1 MNSYAIWN
9 LQLLMLSDCGTINRV
24 SGQIRRDGRPYLR
37 CQHPLRVAHELG
49 GQWTGISRVNDLL
62 SRRLRR
68 AERRGDRL
76 EPCLTLVVAGD
87 ADPLTSLGRVC
98 DLRRERSQVS
108 IAVCNG
114 AGHFPML
121 EAPEALSV
129 ALRRFVGGLRRRTH
143 VSDGTWAYRP
153 DCVWTDPEAPEMADA
168 GQAREA
174 MEQLARDW

>member
-1 MNSYAIWN
+1 M
-9 LQLLMLSDCGTINRV
+9 
-24 SGQIRRDGRPYLR
+24 
-37 CQHPLRVAHELG
+37 
-49 GQWTGISRVNDLL
+49 
-62 SRRLRR
+62 
-68 AERRGDRL
+68 
-76 EPCLTLVVAGD
+76 
-87 ADPLTSLGRVC
+87 
-98 DLRRERSQVS
+98 S

-174 MEQLARDW
+174 NVILLVAEGTDLPSNLQGLYECRYQGDQLDGVATMKLLKAFNGFQLS